1 MVNVSDS
8 KNYKVIGTNPIRHDG
23 YDKVTGRAVYG
34 ADIKLPGLIWASIV
48 RSPHAHA
55 VIKNIDTS
63 AAEKV
68 DGVLSVYS
76 GYSGGHVE
84 NPTYQEVVLG
94 NTGHIEAAEINY
106 DSSLVNEEQLVK
118 LLFLNI
124 DPFDEGG
131 QFCDRGYSYKSAFF
145 TSDENLIK
153 IINNYISKIENN
165 HNQKVQ
171 TLVLPFKNF
180 YLAEDYHQDYY
191 KKNPIRY
198 NYYKYSCG
206 REQRIKQLKVNLR

>member
-1 MVNVSDS
+1 MKYFLIIIFSLLS
-8 KNYKVIGTNPIRHDG
+8 
-23 YDKVTGRAVYG
+23 
-34 ADIKLPGLIWASIV
+34 IKTQASIKSMYLAGGCFWCV
-48 RSPHAHA
+48 EE
-55 VIKNIDTS
+55 VY
-63 AAEKV
+63 EKV
-68 DGVLSVYS
+68 EGVVSVHS
-76 GYSGGHVE
+76 GYSGGHVK

-94 NTGHIEAAEINY
+94 NTGHIEAVEINY

-145 TSDENLIK
+145 TNDEKLKK
-153 IINNYISKIENN
+153 IINDYILKIENN

-171 TLVLPFKNF
+171 TLVLPFKTF

-206 REQRIKQLKVNLR
+206 REQRIKQLRINLR

>member
-1 MVNVSDS
+1 MKYFLIIIFFLLS
-8 KNYKVIGTNPIRHDG
+8 TNTQASMKSMYVAG
-23 YDKVTGRAVYG
+23 GCFWCVEEVYEK
-34 ADIKLPGLIWASIV
+34 IK
-48 RSPHAHA
+48 
-55 VIKNIDTS
+55 
-63 AAEKV
+63 
-68 DGVLSVYS
+68 GVLSVYS

-153 IINNYISKIENN
+153 IINNYILKIENN

-206 REQRIKQLKVNLR
+206 REQRIKQLKINLR

>member
-1 MVNVSDS
+1 MKYFLIIIFSLILTNS
-8 KNYKVIGTNPIRHDG
+8 K
-23 YDKVTGRAVYG
+23 
-34 ADIKLPGLIWASIV
+34 ASIKSMYV
-48 RSPHAHA
+48 AGGCFWC
-55 VIKNIDTS
+55 VEEVY
-63 AAEKV
+63 EKV
-68 DGVLSVYS
+68 EGVLSVYS

-145 TSDENLIK
+145 TSDEKLKK
-153 IINNYISKIENN
+153 IINDYIFKIENN

-180 YLAEDYHQDYY
+180 FLAEDYHQDYY

-206 REQRIKQLKVNLR
+206 REQRIKQLRINLR

>member
-1 MVNVSDS
+1 MKYFLIIIFSIIFTNS
-8 KNYKVIGTNPIRHDG
+8 K
-23 YDKVTGRAVYG
+23 
-34 ADIKLPGLIWASIV
+34 ASIKSMYLAGGCFWCV
-48 RSPHAHA
+48 EE
-55 VIKNIDTS
+55 VYEEVEGILN
-63 AAEKV
+63 
-68 DGVLSVYS
+68 VYS

-124 DPFDEGG
+124 DPFDGGG

-145 TSDENLIK
+145 TSDEKLK
-153 IINNYISKIENN
+153 EIINDYILKIENN

-206 REQRIKQLKVNLR
+206 REQRIKQLRINLR

>member
-1 MVNVSDS
+1 M
-8 KNYKVIGTNPIRHDG
+8 KYF
-23 YDKVTGRAVYG
+23 
-34 ADIKLPGLIWASIV
+34 LIIIFSLIFTSVHASIKSMYV
-48 RSPHAHA
+48 AGGCFWC
-55 VIKNIDTS
+55 VEEVY
-63 AAEKV
+63 EKV
-68 DGVLSVYS
+68 EGVVSVYS

-106 DSSLVNEEQLVK
+106 DSSLINEEQLVK

-145 TSDENLIK
+145 TSSENLK
-153 IINNYISKIENN
+153 TIINDYILKIENN

-206 REQRIKQLKVNLR
+206 REQRIKQLRINLRW

>member
-1 MVNVSDS
+1 MKYFLIIIFSLIFTNS
-8 KNYKVIGTNPIRHDG
+8 K
-23 YDKVTGRAVYG
+23 
-34 ADIKLPGLIWASIV
+34 ASIKSMYV
-48 RSPHAHA
+48 AGGCFWC
-55 VIKNIDTS
+55 VEEVY
-63 AAEKV
+63 EKV
-68 DGVLSVYS
+68 EGVLSVYS

-94 NTGHIEAAEINY
+94 NTGHIEAVEINY

-145 TSDENLIK
+145 TSDEKLKK
-153 IINNYISKIENN
+153 IINDYILKIENN

-206 REQRIKQLKVNLR
+206 REQRIKQLRINLR

>member
-1 MVNVSDS
+1 MKYFSIIIFFLLSINAQANIKSMYVAGGCFWCVEE
-8 KNYKVIGTNPIRHDG
+8 
-23 YDKVTGRAVYG
+23 VY
-34 ADIKLPGLIWASIV
+34 
-48 RSPHAHA
+48 
-55 VIKNIDTS
+55 
-63 AAEKV
+63 EKV
-68 DGVLSVYS
+68 EGVLSVYS

-94 NTGHIEAAEINY
+94 NTGHIEAVEINY

-145 TSDENLIK
+145 TSDENLKK
-153 IINNYISKIENN
+153 IINDYILKIENN

-171 TLVLPFKNF
+171 TLILPFKKF

-191 KKNPIRY
+191 KKNSIRY

-206 REQRIKQLKVNLR
+206 REQRIKQLKINLR

>member
-1 MVNVSDS
+1 M
-8 KNYKVIGTNPIRHDG
+8 KYF
-23 YDKVTGRAVYG
+23 
-34 ADIKLPGLIWASIV
+34 LIIIFSLLSINTHASIKSMYV
-48 RSPHAHA
+48 AGGCFWC
-55 VIKNIDTS
+55 VEEVY
-63 AAEKV
+63 EKV
-68 DGVLSVYS
+68 EGVVSVYS
-76 GYSGGHVE
+76 GYSGGHIE

-94 NTGHIEAAEINY
+94 DTGHIEAAEINF
-106 DSSLVNEEQLVK
+106 DSSIINEEQLVK
-118 LLFLNI
+118 ILFLNI

-145 TSDENLIK
+145 TSDENLKK
-153 IINNYISKIENN
+153 IINKYILKIENN

-198 NYYKYSCG
+198 NYYKYTCG
-206 REQRIKQLKVNLR
+206 RDQRIKQLKINLR

>member
-1 MVNVSDS
+1 M
-8 KNYKVIGTNPIRHDG
+8 
-23 YDKVTGRAVYG
+23 
-34 ADIKLPGLIWASIV
+34 
-48 RSPHAHA
+48 
-55 VIKNIDTS
+55 
-63 AAEKV
+63 
-68 DGVLSVYS
+68 
-76 GYSGGHVE
+76 
-84 NPTYQEVVLG
+84 G

-145 TSDENLIK
+145 TSDEKLK
-153 IINNYISKIENN
+153 EIINDYILKIENN
-165 HNQKVQ
+165 HTQKGQ
-171 TLVLPFKNF
+171 SRVLPFKNF

-206 REQRIKQLKVNLR
+206 REQRIKQLKINLR

>member
-1 MVNVSDS
+1 MKYFLIIIFSLIFTNS
-8 KNYKVIGTNPIRHDG
+8 K
-23 YDKVTGRAVYG
+23 
-34 ADIKLPGLIWASIV
+34 ASIKSMYV
-48 RSPHAHA
+48 AGGCFWC
-55 VIKNIDTS
+55 VEEVY
-63 AAEKV
+63 EKV
-68 DGVLSVYS
+68 EGILSVYS

-94 NTGHIEAAEINY
+94 NTGHIEAVEINY

-118 LLFLNI
+118 QLFLNI

-145 TSDENLIK
+145 TNDEKLKK
-153 IINNYISKIENN
+153 IINDYILKIENN

-206 REQRIKQLKVNLR
+206 REQRIKQLRINLR

>member
-1 MVNVSDS
+1 MKYFLIIIFSLIFTNS
-8 KNYKVIGTNPIRHDG
+8 KSSIKSMYVAGG
-23 YDKVTGRAVYG
+23 CFWCVEEVYE
-34 ADIKLPGLIWASIV
+34 KL
-48 RSPHAHA
+48 
-55 VIKNIDTS
+55 K
-63 AAEKV
+63 
-68 DGVLSVYS
+68 GVLSVYS

-94 NTGHIEAAEINY
+94 NTGHIEAVEINY

-145 TSDENLIK
+145 TSDENLKK
-153 IINNYISKIENN
+153 IINNYILKIENN

-206 REQRIKQLKVNLR
+206 REQRIKQLKINLR

>member
-1 MVNVSDS
+1 M
-8 KNYKVIGTNPIRHDG
+8 KYF
-23 YDKVTGRAVYG
+23 
-34 ADIKLPGLIWASIV
+34 LIIIFSLLSINTHASIKSMYV
-48 RSPHAHA
+48 AGGCFWC
-55 VIKNIDTS
+55 VEEVY
-63 AAEKV
+63 EKV
-68 DGVLSVYS
+68 EGVVSVYS
-76 GYSGGHVE
+76 GYSGGHIE

-94 NTGHIEAAEINY
+94 NTGHIEAAEINF
-106 DSSLVNEEQLVK
+106 DSSIINEEQLVK
-118 LLFLNI
+118 ILFLNI

-145 TSDENLIK
+145 TSDENLK
-153 IINNYISKIENN
+153 EIINKYILKIENN

-198 NYYKYSCG
+198 NYYKYTCG
-206 REQRIKQLKVNLR
+206 RDQRIKQLKINLR

>member
-1 MVNVSDS
+1 MKYFLIIIFSLIFTNS
-8 KNYKVIGTNPIRHDG
+8 K
-23 YDKVTGRAVYG
+23 
-34 ADIKLPGLIWASIV
+34 ASIKSMYV
-48 RSPHAHA
+48 AGGCFWC
-55 VIKNIDTS
+55 VEEVY
-63 AAEKV
+63 EKV
-68 DGVLSVYS
+68 EGVLSVYS

-94 NTGHIEAAEINY
+94 NTGHIEAVEINY

-145 TSDENLIK
+145 TSDEKLKK
-153 IINNYISKIENN
+153 IINDYIFKIENN

-206 REQRIKQLKVNLR
+206 REQRIKQLRINLR

>member
-1 MVNVSDS
+1 MKYFLIIIFFLLSINSQAPMKSMYVAGGCFWCVEE
-8 KNYKVIGTNPIRHDG
+8 
-23 YDKVTGRAVYG
+23 VY
-34 ADIKLPGLIWASIV
+34 
-48 RSPHAHA
+48 
-55 VIKNIDTS
+55 
-63 AAEKV
+63 EKIE
-68 DGVLSVYS
+68 GVLSVYS

-106 DSSLVNEEQLVK
+106 DSSLVSEEQLVK

-145 TSDENLIK
+145 TSDENLKK
-153 IINNYISKIENN
+153 IINNYILKIENN

-206 REQRIKQLKVNLR
+206 REQRIKQLKINLR

>member
-1 MVNVSDS
+1 MKYFLIIIFSLIFTNS
-8 KNYKVIGTNPIRHDG
+8 K
-23 YDKVTGRAVYG
+23 
-34 ADIKLPGLIWASIV
+34 ASIKSMYV
-48 RSPHAHA
+48 AGGCFWC
-55 VIKNIDTS
+55 VEEVY
-63 AAEKV
+63 EKV
-68 DGVLSVYS
+68 EGVLSVYS

-94 NTGHIEAAEINY
+94 NTGHIEAVEINY
-106 DSSLVNEEQLVK
+106 DSLLVNEEQLVK

-145 TSDENLIK
+145 TSDEKLKK
-153 IINNYISKIENN
+153 IINDYILKIENN

-206 REQRIKQLKVNLR
+206 REQRIKQLRINLR

>member
-1 MVNVSDS
+1 MKYFLIIIFSLIFTNS
-8 KNYKVIGTNPIRHDG
+8 K
-23 YDKVTGRAVYG
+23 
-34 ADIKLPGLIWASIV
+34 ASIKSMYV
-48 RSPHAHA
+48 AGGCFWC
-55 VIKNIDTS
+55 VEEVY
-63 AAEKV
+63 EKLE
-68 DGVLSVYS
+68 GVLSVYS

-94 NTGHIEAAEINY
+94 NTGHIEAVEINY

-145 TSDENLIK
+145 TSDEKLK
-153 IINNYISKIENN
+153 EIINNYILKIENN

-206 REQRIKQLKVNLR
+206 REQRIKQLRINLR

>member
-1 MVNVSDS
+1 MKYFLIIIFSLIFTNS
-8 KNYKVIGTNPIRHDG
+8 K
-23 YDKVTGRAVYG
+23 
-34 ADIKLPGLIWASIV
+34 ASIKSMYV
-48 RSPHAHA
+48 AGGCFWC
-55 VIKNIDTS
+55 VEEVY
-63 AAEKV
+63 EKLE
-68 DGVLSVYS
+68 GVLSVYS

-94 NTGHIEAAEINY
+94 NTGHIEAVEINY

-145 TSDENLIK
+145 TSDEKLK
-153 IINNYISKIENN
+153 EIINDYILKIENN

-206 REQRIKQLKVNLR
+206 REQKIKQLRINLR

>member
-1 MVNVSDS
+1 M
-8 KNYKVIGTNPIRHDG
+8 KYF
-23 YDKVTGRAVYG
+23 
-34 ADIKLPGLIWASIV
+34 LIIIFSLLSINTQASISSIYV
-48 RSPHAHA
+48 AGGCFWC
-55 VIKNIDTS
+55 VEEVY
-63 AAEKV
+63 EKV
-68 DGVLSVYS
+68 EGVLSVYS

-94 NTGHIEAAEINY
+94 NTGHIEAVEINY

-145 TSDENLIK
+145 TSDEKLKK
-153 IINNYISKIENN
+153 IINDYILKIENN

-206 REQRIKQLKVNLR
+206 REQRIKQLRINLR

>member
-1 MVNVSDS
+1 MKYFLIIIFSLILTNS
-8 KNYKVIGTNPIRHDG
+8 K
-23 YDKVTGRAVYG
+23 
-34 ADIKLPGLIWASIV
+34 ASIKSMYV
-48 RSPHAHA
+48 AGGCFWC
-55 VIKNIDTS
+55 VEEVY
-63 AAEKV
+63 EKV
-68 DGVLSVYS
+68 EGVLSVYS

-145 TSDENLIK
+145 TSVEKLKK
-153 IINNYISKIENN
+153 IINDYILKIENN

-206 REQRIKQLKVNLR
+206 REQRIKQLRINLR

>member
-1 MVNVSDS
+1 MKYFLIIIFSLIFTNS
-8 KNYKVIGTNPIRHDG
+8 K
-23 YDKVTGRAVYG
+23 
-34 ADIKLPGLIWASIV
+34 ASIKSMYV
-48 RSPHAHA
+48 AGGCFWC
-55 VIKNIDTS
+55 VEEVY
-63 AAEKV
+63 EKV
-68 DGVLSVYS
+68 EGVLSVYS

-145 TSDENLIK
+145 TSDEKLK
-153 IINNYISKIENN
+153 EIINDYILKIENN

-206 REQRIKQLKVNLR
+206 REQRIKQLRINLR